1 MSIRAAL
8 MNFVIRRTVKRQLP
22 DKAADVKA
30 FRERMAGAGNLTP
43 KAPTGVSFKACQV
56 NQVSCEWVSLEQTN
70 TSAVLL
76 YFHGGGYVMGD
87 AVGHRNLSWR
97 LARASGMRVLMVNY
111 RLAPETPF
119 PAALQDATAVFEW
132 LLSRGYAAD
141 KIVIGGDSAGGG
153 LALATL
159 LNLKNLGTDLP
170 AAAILISPWVD
181 LTLSGTSYI
190 GNKAKDPMLTRSVL
204 ATWAECYLSG
214 REATAPLA
222 SPLFADLNDLP
233 PMLVHVGSTE
243 ILNSDAERLVDKVIE
258 LGGSAALKVWPK
270 MVHVFH
276 LFAGR
281 IPEADQAINELGDY
295 CRANI
300 ANPS

>member
-8 MNFVIRRTVKRQLP
+8 MNFVIRRTVKPQLP

-43 KAPTGVSFKACQV
+43 KAPAGVSFEACQV
-56 NQVSCEWVSLEQTN
+56 NQVSCEWVSPEQAS

-87 AVGHRNLSWR
+87 AVAHRNLSWR

-119 PAALQDATAVFEW
+119 PAALEDATAVFEW
-132 LLSRGYAAD
+132 LLSQGYAAD

-153 LALATL
+153 LVLATL

-181 LTLSGTSYI
+181 LTLSGKSYI
-190 GNKAKDPMLTRSVL
+190 DNKATDPMLTRPAL
-204 ATWAECYLSG
+204 AAWAECYLSG

-243 ILNSDAERLVDKVIE
+243 ILNSDSERLVDKVIE

-300 ANPS
+300 ENPS

>member
-1 MSIRAAL
+1 MSIRAVL
-8 MNFVIRRTVKRQLP
+8 MNFVIRRTVKPQLP
-22 DKAADVKA
+22 DKAADVKV
-30 FRERMAGAGNLTP
+30 FREQMASAGNLMA
-43 KAPTGVSFKACQV
+43 KAPAGVSFEACQV
-56 NQVSCEWVSLEQTN
+56 NQVSCEWVSPEQAS

-119 PAALQDATAVFEW
+119 PAALEDATAVFEW
-132 LLSRGYAAD
+132 LLSQGYAAD
-141 KIVIGGDSAGGG
+141 EIVIGGDSAGGG

-181 LTLSGTSYI
+181 LTLSGKSYI
-190 GNKAKDPMLTRSVL
+190 GNGAVDPMLTRSALV
-204 ATWAECYLSG
+204 AWAECYLSG

-243 ILNSDAERLVDKVIE
+243 ILNSDSERLVDKVIE

>member
-8 MNFVIRRTVKRQLP
+8 MNFVIRRTVKPQLP

-30 FRERMAGAGNLTP
+30 FREQMAGASNLMP
-43 KAPTGVSFKACQV
+43 KAPAGIAFEACQV
-56 NQVSCEWVSLEQTN
+56 NQVSCEWVSPEQAN
-70 TSAVLL
+70 TSSVLL

-119 PAALQDATAVFEW
+119 PGALEDATAVFEW
-132 LLSRGYAAD
+132 LLSQGYAAD

-159 LNLKNLGTDLP
+159 LNLKNLGSDLP

-181 LTLSGTSYI
+181 LTLSGKSYI
-190 GNKAKDPMLTRSVL
+190 GNKAADPMLTRSAL
-204 ATWAECYLSG
+204 AAWAECYLSG

-243 ILNSDAERLVDKVIE
+243 ILNSDSESLVDKVIE

-295 CRANI
+295 CRANME
-300 ANPS
+300 NPS